1 MIKFWV
7 RCVCGL
13 ICSPIGFMFAQQNS
27 LPMHTFYKDKFLEN
41 TPNQSVE
48 TFFPATENQLN
59 LHRIIR
65 DSSVQY
71 YDISEWLF
79 KKHWVNFSN
88 SLGSISMS
96 PMVDFT
102 LGKETTDTSG
112 QRLFR
117 NTRGVYVEGE
127 LLKRIGFNFIFA
139 ENQARFMNYESDY
152 FRSRGEKYV
161 GSVNYS
167 TQNAVIPGGSRTKPF
182 KGNAFDYA
190 YSMGS
195 IHFQA
200 SKQLDV
206 EFGNTPQFI
215 GVGYRSLMLSDN
227 GLGALFFRTKWK
239 ISDRWSYQM
248 MFRKNNNLY
257 RKPLTQQVESAYESK
272 LFGMTYLT
280 FKPIQNLS
288 ISLFSAGNQ
297 LRGDSLVKHG
307 LALQMIAPIPLIQ
320 NDLIFGNSVLF
331 NGISGINIDFAWKQ
345 TRFYGQLV
353 ADKIGQK
360 HVFAG
365 QLGAHFF
372 KIASVKNLHA
382 QVEVNVI
389 PKDFYA
395 DKNPKLSYSH
405 FNLPLAHIKGNNVG
419 EIIFRADYE
428 VKRVFLAVKSVYYAG
443 LSGNDSIP
451 MTSNSIF
458 EMQFNVPNQTA
469 TTFIQEFELGYRIN
483 RKYNATF
490 SIGWKGRFYQSPVQN
505 TEQQMIFIGL
515 KTGIFNQYLDF

>member
-1 MIKFWV
+1 
-7 RCVCGL
+7 
-13 ICSPIGFMFAQQNS
+13 
-27 LPMHTFYKDKFLEN
+27 
-41 TPNQSVE
+41 
-48 TFFPATENQLN
+48 
-59 LHRIIR
+59 
-65 DSSVQY
+65 
-71 YDISEWLF
+71 
-79 KKHWVNFSN
+79 
-88 SLGSISMS
+88 
-96 PMVDFT
+96 
-102 LGKETTDTSG
+102 
-112 QRLFR
+112 
-117 NTRGVYVEGE
+117 
-127 LLKRIGFNFIFA
+127 
-139 ENQARFMNYESDY
+139 
-152 FRSRGEKYV
+152 
-161 GSVNYS
+161 
-167 TQNAVIPGGSRTKPF
+167 
-182 KGNAFDYA
+182 
-190 YSMGS
+190 
-195 IHFQA
+195 
-200 SKQLDV
+200 
-206 EFGNTPQFI
+206 
-215 GVGYRSLMLSDN
+215 
-227 GLGALFFRTKWK
+227 
-239 ISDRWSYQM
+239 M

-280 FKPIQNLS
+280 FKPIPNVS

-307 LALQMIAPIPLIQ
+307 LALQMIAPISMIQ
-320 NDLIFGNSVLF
+320 NDLLFGNSALF
-331 NGISGINIDFAWKQ
+331 NGISGINLDFALKQ

-353 ADKIGQK
+353 VDKIGQK
-360 HVFAG
+360 HVIAG

-505 TEQQMIFIGL
+505 VEQQMVFIGL

>member
-88 SLGSISMS
+88 SQGSISIS

-102 LGKETTDTSG
+102 LGKETTDSSG

-127 LLKRIGFNFIFA
+127 LLKRIGFNFFFA

-161 GSVNYS
+161 GSANYS

-200 SKQLDV
+200 TKHVDL

-239 ISDRWSYQM
+239 ISECWSYQM

-280 FKPIQNLS
+280 FKPISNVS

-307 LALQMIAPIPLIQ
+307 VALQMIVPIPLIQ
-320 NDLIFGNSVLF
+320 NDLLFGNSALF
-331 NGISGINIDFAWKQ
+331 NGISGINIDFALKQ

-353 ADKIGQK
+353 VDKIGQK
-360 HVFAG
+360 HVIAG

-389 PKDFYA
+389 PKDFFA

-469 TTFIQEFELGYRIN
+469 TTFIQEIELGYRIN

-505 TEQQMIFIGL
+505 LEQQMVFIGL

>member
-27 LPMHTFYKDKFLEN
+27 LPIHTFYKEKFLEN
-41 TPNQSVE
+41 TPNQSLE

-79 KKHWVNFSN
+79 KKHWVSFSN
-88 SLGSISMS
+88 SEGSISFS

-102 LGKETTDTSG
+102 LGKETTDSSG

-117 NTRGVYVEGE
+117 NTRGVYIEGE

-152 FRSRGEKYV
+152 FRSRGEKYA
-161 GSVNYS
+161 GSVGYS

-190 YSMGS
+190 YSVGS

-200 SKQLDV
+200 TKQLDV
-206 EFGNTPQFI
+206 EIGNTPQFI

-272 LFGMTYLT
+272 LFGMTYLI
-280 FKPIQNLS
+280 FKPIPNLS

-307 LALQMIAPIPLIQ
+307 IALQMIAPFPLIQ
-320 NDLIFGNSVLF
+320 NDLLFGNSALF
-331 NGISGINIDFAWKQ
+331 NGISGINLDFAIKHS
-345 TRFYGQLV
+345 RFYGQLV
-353 ADKIGQK
+353 VDKIGQK
-360 HVFAG
+360 HLFAG

-395 DKNPKLSYSH
+395 DKTPKLSYSH
-405 FNLPLAHIKGNNVG
+405 FNLPLAHIKGNNFG

-428 VKRVFLAVKSVYYAG
+428 MKRIFLAVKSVYYAG

-458 EMQFNVPNQTA
+458 EMQFNLPNQTA

-505 TEQQMIFIGL
+505 LELQMVFIGL

>member
-41 TPNQSVE
+41 TPNQSLE

-65 DSSVQY
+65 DSSIQY

-88 SLGSISMS
+88 AQGSISIS

-102 LGKETTDTSG
+102 LGKETTDSSG

-127 LLKRIGFNFIFA
+127 LLKRIGFNFFFA

-152 FRSRGEKYV
+152 FRNRGEKYV

-200 SKQLDV
+200 TKQVDI

-280 FKPIQNLS
+280 FKPIPNVS

-307 LALQMIAPIPLIQ
+307 LALQLIAPIPLIQ
-320 NDLIFGNSVLF
+320 NDLLFGNSALF
-331 NGISGINIDFAWKQ
+331 NGISGINLDFALKQ

-353 ADKIGQK
+353 VDKIGQK
-360 HVFAG
+360 HVIAG

-490 SIGWKGRFYQSPVQN
+490 SIGWKGRFYQSPLQN
-505 TEQQMIFIGL
+505 VEQQMVFIGL